1 MKSTAS
7 ASVHRLALVIGVSEQ
22 HLRAASDSFVLLCGL
37 ACLLFLFSKRQDAQL
52 QMVCCVR
59 VILTPQLRV
68 HARIREQ
75 LLVNFNA
82 HHGAHRNNNATI
94 IIFNG

>member
-37 ACLLFLFSKRQDAQL
+37 ACLLFLGSTRQDAQL
-52 QMVCCVR
+52 WMVCCVR
-59 VILTPQLRV
+59 VIRTPQL
-68 HARIREQ
+68 HAHSHILKEHSPRP
-75 LLVNFNA
+75 L
-82 HHGAHRNNNATI
+82 HRTPYRN
-94 IIFNG
+94 